1 MNFLKKTKNNLFY
14 LYSTLYESASQ
25 HQEKKFYEKLYFP
38 LQKADVYFD
47 KHHFLKNPSGNIGKC
62 ENYIFCAP
70 SSEKALK
77 NNIFK
82 AKVKKYAKTT

>member
-1 MNFLKKTKNNLFY
+1 
-14 LYSTLYESASQ
+14 
-25 HQEKKFYEKLYFP
+25 

-47 KHHFLKNPSGNIGKC
+47 KHHFWKNPSGNIGKC